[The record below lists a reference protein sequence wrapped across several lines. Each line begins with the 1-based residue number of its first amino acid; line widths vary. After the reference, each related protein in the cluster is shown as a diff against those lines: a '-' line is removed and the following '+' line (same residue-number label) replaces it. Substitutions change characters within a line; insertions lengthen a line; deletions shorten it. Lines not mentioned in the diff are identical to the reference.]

1 MNTETGKIITAE
13 ELAMMD
19 AISQT
24 KCVPITEQM
33 MTARQKQTRQVS
45 KYDGRSVL
53 GRYRFRHEK
62 RLRNKP
68 CPCGSGVKFKKCCW
82 NKVV

>member
-1 MNTETGKIITAE
+1 MNTETGKILNRA
-13 ELAMMD
+13 ELARMEDMLQ
-19 AISQT
+19 A